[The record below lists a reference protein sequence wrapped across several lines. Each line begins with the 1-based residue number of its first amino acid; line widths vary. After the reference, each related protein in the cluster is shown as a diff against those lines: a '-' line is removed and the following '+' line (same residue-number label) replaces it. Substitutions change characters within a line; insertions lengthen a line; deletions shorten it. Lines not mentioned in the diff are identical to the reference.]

1 MTKNIVLC
9 FDGTGNV
16 VRATGN
22 TNVLMLFKRLAY
34 DPEAQLTYY
43 DPGVGTFSSG
53 GAWTPVAQ
61 WISRTMGQAFG
72 SGMRENLEQAYT
84 FLINNWNPGDKIYL
98 FGFSRGA
105 YTARAVAGLLRT
117 VGVMRPGADNLV
129 RYAVG
134 NYARRSSKWQRNQ
147 WMQSG
152 QFGSLMGQRVDG
164 KVTVPVEYL
173 GIWDTVKAPG
183 LLRRSMTWPWT
194 RQLPNV
200 KAGRHAVSID
210 EKRRP
215 YREYLVD
222 TEKAGDRIEEVWFAG
237 VHSDVGGS
245 YMDPPS
251 LGDISLNWI
260 AQGARDAGLIFD
272 DDPPWPALT
281 PGARDRTRS
290 QDELDMG
297 AGHLSPSPDPRGRQ
311 GARQRPRARREGTRI
326 RAPPATERRAM
337 GRAELATRTRH
348 RRVRKSSSRPL
359 VRMRRGHRMIGP

>member
-84 FLINNWNPGDKIYL
+84 FLINNWNPGDKIYI

-129 RYAVG
+129 RYAVA
-134 NYARRSSKWQRNQ
+134 NYARRSSKWQRNE

-152 QFGSLMGQRVDG
+152 QFGSLMSRRVDG

-260 AQGARDAGLIFD
+260 AQGARDAGVIFD

-281 PGARDRTRS
+281 PGHATGPVHKMSWTWALAIYRRRPIPA
-290 QDELDMG
+290 G
-297 AGHLSPSPDPRGRQ
+297 AKVHASV
-311 GARQRPRARREGTRI
+311 RARVEKEPGYARRQLPSDVQWAE
-326 RAPPATERRAM
+326 PNWLLEPATDAS
-337 GRAELATRTRH
+337 GS
-348 RRVRKSSSRPL
+348 RVVDHS
-359 VRMRRGHRMIGP
+359 